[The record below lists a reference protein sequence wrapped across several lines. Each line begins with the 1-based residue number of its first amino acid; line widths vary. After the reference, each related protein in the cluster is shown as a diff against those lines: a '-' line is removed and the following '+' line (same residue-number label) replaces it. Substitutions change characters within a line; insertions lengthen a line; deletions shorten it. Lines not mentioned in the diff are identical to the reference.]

1 MDIRQQNCSQH
12 QSDALG
18 SAGSE
23 SGNTAIGCADAAALD
38 ITRFGEEEA
47 IVRPAMTDLIFPE
60 VVFPTRRVAL
70 VAGVEKIRELVVEH
84 HRLLWHSPLQ
94 PIFGND
100 EKHFWKA
107 VELTADF
114 HAEVCGGPK
123 LYTQKRG
130 HPHLRVR
137 HFPFT
142 IREKDRELW
151 LDLYVEALRKVAFPL
166 EVAEEYWQWIEALS
180 IRMINRRSTV
190 APPVRIPFS
199 TIAHQLRQ

>member
-1 MDIRQQNCSQH
+1 MRQQNCSQH
-12 QSDALG
+12 QSEVLG
-18 SAGSE
+18 NAGTE
-23 SGNTAIGCADAAALD
+23 TENPAMGRTNATAFD
-38 ITRFGEEEA
+38 ISSFGGEKA
-47 IVRPAMTDLIFPE
+47 IVVPAYPDLCFPE

-114 HAEVCGGPK
+114 HAEACGGPK

-142 IREKDRELW
+142 IRERDRELW

-190 APPVRIPFS
+190 APPVRIPFR